1 MNTWTATINNI
12 GGNKFWQVFK
22 PQAGGFCLALPE
34 LPWLNDLI
42 RLADLRAYDADGVFQ
57 GNLLNRCVEK
67 PAHKA
72 KCPLLFWFSV
82 PEPAGTGNCE
92 IGAGWMSDHDVPAI
106 TQEFK
111 NIPPY
116 VKFIIAF
123 TWKKITRPEIV
134 SMGTECITDNPGEFT
149 GNETFHDSLTIKIAS
164 TMPTVAIPTRMKN
177 ISISIM
183 SESPLF
189 PAAHSGLLRP

>member
-22 PQAGGFCLALPE
+22 PQAGGFCFAVAE

-42 RLADLRAYDADGVFQ
+42 RLADLRAYDADGIFQ
-57 GNLLNRCVEK
+57 GNFLDRCVEK
-67 PAHKA
+67 PAHKS
-72 KCPLLFWFSV
+72 KRPLLFRFSV
-82 PEPAGTGNCE
+82 LEPPRTGNCK

-134 SMGTECITDNPGEFT
+134 SMGTECITDNSRKFAGH
-149 GNETFHDSLTIKIAS
+149 ETFHDSLTIKSAR
-164 TMPTVAIPTRMKN
+164 TMPTVAIPIRMKN
-177 ISISIM
+177 VGISIM
-183 SESPLF
+183 LQSPLF
-189 PAAHSGLLRP
+189 PVAHLDPLHP